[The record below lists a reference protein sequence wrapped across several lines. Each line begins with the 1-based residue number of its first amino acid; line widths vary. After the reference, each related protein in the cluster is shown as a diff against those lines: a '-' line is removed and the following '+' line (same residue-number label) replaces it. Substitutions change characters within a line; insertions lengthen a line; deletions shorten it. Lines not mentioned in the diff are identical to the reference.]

1 MMKKLFH
8 SLALLTALLLPLE
21 LFGQST
27 ASQEEPSSPI
37 PMFAEGAKWSVSVK
51 NIKREWEPGYYHWV
65 NEGENY
71 QYGVQGKESFNGKE
85 YFHVVT
91 TKGTERVDF
100 HAREEGTKV
109 YLYQKSTD
117 REFVLFDYAIKPG
130 DKYIGMGGSPENEAF
145 YDEFTL
151 KSIETKLIAGENRR
165 VYYFSYKRP
174 SQSHSNTT
182 RGGYNYPN
190 ISYTNI
196 HYSPSNAYMS
206 LVWVE
211 GIGTLEDS
219 PFYTNKRMTG
229 SMPKYL
235 LGYTDAKGVQHAL
248 SNQPADFTW
257 RVLIFSES
265 TALDNVES
273 APASIHMKEGVLSVD
288 LRDGK
293 LHRLSVYSLDGVR
306 LLSETSFTGSFSAQ
320 LAYSTT
326 SFPLVVVLDG
336 KATLYRG
343 IER

>member
-1 MMKKLFH
+1 
-8 SLALLTALLLPLE
+8 
-21 LFGQST
+21 
-27 ASQEEPSSPI
+27 
-37 PMFAEGAKWSVSVK
+37 
-51 NIKREWEPGYYHWV
+51 
-65 NEGENY
+65 
-71 QYGVQGKESFNGKE
+71 
-85 YFHVVT
+85 
-91 TKGTERVDF
+91 
-100 HAREEGTKV
+100 
-109 YLYQKSTD
+109 
-117 REFVLFDYAIKPG
+117 
-130 DKYIGMGGSPENEAF
+130 MGGSPENEAF

-174 SQSHSNTT
+174 AQSRSNTT
-182 RGGYNYPN
+182 QGGYNYPS

-219 PFYTNKRMTG
+219 PFYTNKTMTG
-229 SMPKYL
+229 SKPQYL

-257 RVLIFSES
+257 RVVISSEP

>member
-1 MMKKLFH
+1 
-8 SLALLTALLLPLE
+8 
-21 LFGQST
+21 
-27 ASQEEPSSPI
+27 
-37 PMFAEGAKWSVSVK
+37 
-51 NIKREWEPGYYHWV
+51 
-65 NEGENY
+65 
-71 QYGVQGKESFNGKE
+71 
-85 YFHVVT
+85 
-91 TKGTERVDF
+91 
-100 HAREEGTKV
+100 
-109 YLYQKSTD
+109 
-117 REFVLFDYAIKPG
+117 
-130 DKYIGMGGSPENEAF
+130 MGGSPENEAF

-151 KSIETKLIAGENRR
+151 ESIETKLIAGENRR

-219 PFYTNKRMTG
+219 PFYTNKRITG
-229 SMPKYL
+229 SMPQYL

-257 RVLIFSES
+257 RVVISSES
-265 TALDNVES
+265 TALDNMES

-293 LHRLSVYSLDGVR
+293 SHRLSVYSLDGVR
-306 LLSETSFTGSFSAQ
+306 LLPETSFTDSFSAQ
-320 LAYSTT
+320 LAYFTT
-326 SFPLVVVLDG
+326 SSPLVVVLDG
-336 KATLYRG
+336 KATLYR
-343 IER
+343 

>member
-1 MMKKLFH
+1 MKQLFH
-8 SLALLTALLLPLE
+8 SLLLLTALLFPLG

-51 NIKREWEPGYYHWV
+51 HIKREWEPGYYHWV

-100 HAREEGTKV
+100 YAREEGTKV
-109 YLYQKSTD
+109 YLYQKGTD

-130 DKYIGMGGSPENEAF
+130 EKYIGVGGSPENEAF

-165 VYYFSYKRP
+165 VYYFSYEHP
-174 SQSHSNTT
+174 SQSRSNTT
-182 RGGYNYPN
+182 RDGYNYPE
-190 ISYTNI
+190 ISYTNM
-196 HYSPSNAYMS
+196 HYSPSNAYLS

-211 GIGTLEDS
+211 GIGTLENS
-219 PFYTNKRMTG
+219 PFYTNKRVMG
-229 SMPKYL
+229 AMPQYL

-248 SNQPADFTW
+248 SNHPADFTW
-257 RVLIFSES
+257 KVLISMEP
-265 TALDNVES
+265 TALDNMES
-273 APASIHMKEGVLSVD
+273 APANVSIKEGVLSVE
-288 LRDGK
+288 LRGGK
-293 LHRLSVYSLDGVR
+293 SHRLSVYSLDGVR
-306 LLSETSFTGSFSAQ
+306 LLPETSFTDSFSAQ

-326 SFPLVVVLDG
+326 SSPLVVVLDG
-336 KATLYRG
+336 KATLYR
-343 IER
+343 

>member
-100 HAREEGTKV
+100 YAREEGTKV

-145 YDEFTL
+145 YEEFTL
-151 KSIETKLIAGENRR
+151 ESIETKLIAGENRR
-165 VYYFSYKRP
+165 VYYFSYEYP

-182 RGGYNYPN
+182 REGYNYPN

-219 PFYTNKRMTG
+219 PFYTNKTMTG
-229 SMPKYL
+229 SKPQYL

-257 RVLIFSES
+257 RVVISSEP

-306 LLSETSFTGSFSAQ
+306 LLPETSFTDSFSAP
-320 LAYSTT
+320 LAYFTT
-326 SFPLVVVLDG
+326 SSPFVVVLDG
-336 KATLYRG
+336 KATLYR
-343 IER
+343 

>member
-8 SLALLTALLLPLE
+8 SLALVTAFLLPLE
-21 LFGQST
+21 VLGQST
-27 ASQEEPSSPI
+27 TSQEDSSSPI
-37 PMFAEGAKWSVSVK
+37 PMFAEGVKWSVSEK
-51 NIKREWEPGYYHWV
+51 SIKKEWEPERYNWV
-65 NEGENY
+65 NVGENY
-71 QYGVQGKESFNGKE
+71 QYGVQGKESIKGKE

-91 TKGTERVDF
+91 TKGTANVDF
-100 HAREEGTKV
+100 YAREEGTKV

-117 REFVLFDYAIKPG
+117 REFLLFDYAIKPG

-145 YDEFTL
+145 YEEFTL
-151 KSIETKLIAGENRR
+151 ETIDTKLIAGENRR

-211 GIGTLEDS
+211 GFATLEDS
-219 PFYTNKRMTG
+219 PFYTNKRITG
-229 SMPKYL
+229 SMPQYL
-235 LGYTDAKGVQHAL
+235 LGYTDATGVQHAL

-257 RVLIFSES
+257 RVVISSES
-265 TALDNVES
+265 TALDNMES

-293 LHRLSVYSLDGVR
+293 SHRLSV
-306 LLSETSFTGSFSAQ
+306 
-320 LAYSTT
+320 
-326 SFPLVVVLDG
+326 
-336 KATLYRG
+336 
-343 IER
+343 

>member
-8 SLALLTALLLPLE
+8 SLALVTAFLLPLE
-21 LFGQST
+21 VLGQST
-27 ASQEEPSSPI
+27 TSQEDSSSPI
-37 PMFAEGAKWSVSVK
+37 PMFAEGVKWSVSEK
-51 NIKREWEPGYYHWV
+51 SIKKEWEPERYNWFNV
-65 NEGENY
+65 GENY
-71 QYGVQGKESFNGKE
+71 QYGVQGKESIKGKE

-100 HAREEGTKV
+100 YAREEGTKV

-117 REFVLFDYAIKPG
+117 REFLLFDYAIKPG

-151 KSIETKLIAGENRR
+151 ESIETKLIAGENRR
-165 VYYFSYKRP
+165 VYYFSYEYP

-219 PFYTNKRMTG
+219 PFYTNKRITG
-229 SMPKYL
+229 SMPQYL

-257 RVLIFSES
+257 RVVISSES
-265 TALDNVES
+265 TALDNMES

-293 LHRLSVYSLDGVR
+293 SHRLSVYSLDGVR
-306 LLSETSFTGSFSAQ
+306 LLPETSFTDSFSAQ
-320 LAYSTT
+320 LAYFTT
-326 SFPLVVVLDG
+326 SSPLVVVLDG
-336 KATLYRG
+336 KATLYR
-343 IER
+343 